1 MSGTE
6 ERRPVTFAGTQ
17 LARSRH
23 VCAFFDTTEQRYRT
37 LAPFVREGLER
48 GEQVVHIVDP
58 RRRAEHESQLAAG
71 IGTIGGLS
79 PGQHD
84 VLTWDDA
91 YLRDGY
97 FDPDRMIA
105 QLTALLTDGERR
117 YPLVRLAAHME
128 WALEDRPGVERLVEY
143 EARLNYTL
151 LGSKNPVI

>member
-1 MSGTE
+1 MSE
-6 ERRPVTFAGTQ
+6 RRRPVTFAGAQ
-17 LARSRH
+17 LDHSRH
-23 VCAFFDTTEQRYRT
+23 VCAFFDTTDKRYQT

-48 GEQVVHIVDP
+48 GEQVVHIIDP
-58 RRRAEHESQLAAG
+58 RRRAEHDSRLAASAAV
-71 IGTIGGLS
+71 GGS
-79 PGQHD
+79 RPGQHS

-105 QLTALLTDGERR
+105 QLTALLSEGERS

-151 LGSKNPVI
+151 LHAKHPVI